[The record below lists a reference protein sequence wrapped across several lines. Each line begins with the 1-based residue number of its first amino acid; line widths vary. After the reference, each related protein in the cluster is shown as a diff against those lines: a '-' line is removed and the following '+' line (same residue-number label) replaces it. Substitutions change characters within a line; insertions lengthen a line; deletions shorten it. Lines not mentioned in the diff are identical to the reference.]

1 MDLEYIVGIG
11 VILILLFWVGD
22 TLPKKYRKRS
32 CMGKNWKSTFPSS
45 SKEDIRE
52 FLLMFTD
59 AFAFSP
65 SDKLKFEPDDKILDI
80 YRELVAPS
88 LSVFADMYSPSPSCS
103 KPYKPYQFNSQ
114 WELDAFNRDVENYK
128 RCITNFINEQNE
140 ASEHHKEAANNAI
153 EEWNRYVKYEL
164 DQ

>member
-11 VILILLFWVGD
+11 VLLIALFWFGD
-22 TLPKKYRKRS
+22 TLPKKYRKRN
-32 CMGKNWKSTFPSS
+32 CMGKSWKSTFPNS

-80 YRELVAPS
+80 YRELYPSKWVADS
-88 LSVFADMYSPSPSCS
+88 LEVETLVEDCEKKYSIN
-103 KPYKPYQFNSQ
+103 FNDL
-114 WELDAFNRDVENYK
+114 WHDNLTLGELY
-128 RCITNFINEQNE
+128 TG
-140 ASEHHKEAANNAI
+140 
-153 EEWNRYVKYEL
+153 VKNT
-164 DQ
+164 

>member
-52 FLLMFTD
+52 FLLTQNKQD
-59 AFAFSP
+59 THP
-65 SDKLKFEPDDKILDI
+65 KFCTF
-80 YRELVAPS
+80 RS
-88 LSVFADMYSPSPSCS
+88 
-103 KPYKPYQFNSQ
+103 
-114 WELDAFNRDVENYK
+114 
-128 RCITNFINEQNE
+128 
-140 ASEHHKEAANNAI
+140 
-153 EEWNRYVKYEL
+153 
-164 DQ
+164 